1 MSNSGDNIIYIDDGK
16 KKISISISNKQYDV
30 IISAGRLL
38 LPHCDVDDD
47 FNYRQYV
54 SNELFEAI
62 QSDEKPQIEDIEVQ
76 NNEFFVEIF
85 DALLY
90 NANDFYT
97 ILDKIHCDEI
107 CEKYIRAYSNY
118 CIKNIHKA
126 FEHENRSL
134 SNAISSMESSIK
146 STIEDIN
153 SSYFTSLFET
163 IRNAF
168 SWYASNAET
177 IASSISATLDS
188 FSKLGQSLI
197 SSIYDIIG
205 NIEIP
210 EVSEK
215 RKKELINTYKQ
226 WGKYGW
232 TVPPFAEI
240 NCFNTHPNSQIEAD
254 EIALKYCQNNDIQQL
269 FTLLLEN
276 CPRKKDIKEAI
287 DCYNE
292 KHYKACAMILFSIID
307 SRVIR
312 LQNKKEKR
320 MTGVNAILKFKD
332 ATKQQATGEGKLF
345 LALNFANLFPCLLT
359 MFDDTENFTKKST
372 VINRNYLDHGM
383 SYKTVRK
390 KDCIKVFLLLYN
402 LLEFIDIMK

>member
-1 MSNSGDNIIYIDDGK
+1 MYAYR
-16 KKISISISNKQYDV
+16 KQR
-30 IISAGRLL
+30 S
-38 LPHCDVDDD
+38 
-47 FNYRQYV
+47 
-54 SNELFEAI
+54 S
-62 QSDEKPQIEDIEVQ
+62 
-76 NNEFFVEIF
+76 
-85 DALLY
+85 
-90 NANDFYT
+90 
-97 ILDKIHCDEI
+97 
-107 CEKYIRAYSNY
+107 
-118 CIKNIHKA
+118 
-126 FEHENRSL
+126 NRSL

-188 FSKLGQSLI
+188 FSKIGQSLI

-254 EIALKYCQNNDIQQL
+254 EIALKYCQDNDIQQL

-332 ATKQQATGEGKLF
+332 ATKQQATGDGKLF